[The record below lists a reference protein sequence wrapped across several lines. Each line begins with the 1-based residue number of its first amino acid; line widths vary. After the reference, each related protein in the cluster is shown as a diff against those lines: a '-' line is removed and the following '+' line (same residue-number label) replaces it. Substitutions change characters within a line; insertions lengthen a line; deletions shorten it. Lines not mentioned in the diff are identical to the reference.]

1 MTDYYPTSYAAEY
14 LKMNPKSLNSAR
26 RNGKLEG
33 KKIKGRWFYSLLTLT
48 KYKNQRWYRHPE
60 VKNGELTIPEVVK
73 IFNVNPQQVYYFLYS
88 KKIPFE
94 KRLNRIIIKEI
105 NLIELKRKTTTKK
118 HK

>member
-1 MTDYYPTSYAAEY
+1 MKDYYPTSYAAEY
-14 LKMNPKSLNSAR
+14 LKMNSRSLNSAR

-33 KKIKGRWFYSLLTLT
+33 KKINGRWFYSLLTLT
-48 KYKNQRWYRHPE
+48 KYKNQRWYRNPE
-60 VKNGELTIPEVVK
+60 VKYGELTIPEVVNIYK
-73 IFNVNPQQVYYFLYS
+73 VKPQEVYYFLYS

-105 NLIELKRKTTTKK
+105 YLKELERKNSNKK